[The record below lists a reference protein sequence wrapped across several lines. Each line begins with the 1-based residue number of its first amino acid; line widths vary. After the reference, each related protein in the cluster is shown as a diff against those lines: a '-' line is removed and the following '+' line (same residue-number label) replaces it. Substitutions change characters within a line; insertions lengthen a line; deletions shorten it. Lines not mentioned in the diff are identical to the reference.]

1 MKWIVNSCDTEVIQA
16 EIVESIF
23 DEGEARSLLKDDKGN
38 IKLRFNKY
46 IYNTKQDAEER
57 LRQLKTNQEEKKRRF
72 SIFNTLKK

>member
-16 EIVESIF
+16 EVVDSII
-23 DEGEARSLLKDDKGN
+23 DEGEPRSLLKDYKGN

-46 IYNTKQDAEER
+46 IYDTKQDAEER

-72 SIFNTLKK
+72 SIFNILKK